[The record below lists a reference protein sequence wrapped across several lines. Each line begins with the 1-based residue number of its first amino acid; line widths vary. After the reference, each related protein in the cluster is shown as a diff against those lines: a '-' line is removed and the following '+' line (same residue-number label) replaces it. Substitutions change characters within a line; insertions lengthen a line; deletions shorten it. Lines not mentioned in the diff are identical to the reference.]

1 VIESIKEETLLANKQ
16 EKEAQKEKNKE
27 KEEEKNKEKEGKLQ
41 SYFARRYAEKV
52 RPRSMF
58 VRSALRV
65 QI

>member
-27 KEEEKNKEKEGKLQ
+27 KEGKLQ

-52 RPRSMF
+52 
-58 VRSALRV
+58 
-65 QI
+65 

>member
-1 VIESIKEETLLANKQ
+1 MIESIKEETLLANKQ

-52 RPRSMF
+52 
-58 VRSALRV
+58 
-65 QI
+65 